1 MCTKL
6 PMHGLSHLFV
16 WDFWVTHVSALAY
29 FYGIG
34 AGLSFEGSV
43 KELQVDFAQNPH
55 LMCGS
60 SLCRS
65 PTDAPQK
72 VQYRRSDCILYPG
85 YDLRHIKHNPG
96 IRR

>member
-1 MCTKL
+1 MRIKL
-6 PMHGLSHLFV
+6 LMHGSFHLFV
-16 WDFWVTHVSALAY
+16 WDFWVIHVSTLAHL
-29 FYGIG
+29 YGIG

-43 KELQVDFAQNPH
+43 KELQVNIAQNPH
-55 LMCGS
+55 LVCGS

-72 VQYRRSDCILYPG
+72 VQHRRSDCILYPG
-85 YDLRHIKHNPG
+85 YDLRYIKHNPG